1 VLAPDA
7 LNMLSDARVEQVF
20 NQFGVRYFVRRFL
33 LSRCHMKR
41 KSKPVKS
48 DVNLVNLIERFG
60 TSEKCREYLTELK
73 WPNGVECPRCKSKS
87 VSTIAER
94 DQYDC
99 NKCRYQFSVTS
110 GTIFHDSHLP
120 IWKWFLAI
128 YLMIESKKGIS
139 ANQISRTIKVS
150 YKTAWYLCH
159 RIRAAMREVSADLLR
174 GIVEVDETYVG
185 GQFHGRNRGYKGNKA
200 VVIGAV
206 ERDGEIRLRVIKSP
220 SRYWLH
226 KFIHET
232 TDPKAEAIYTDEARG
247 YEGIEDSDTR
257 HETVKHSDY
266 EWVRGDVHTNT
277 VESVWSLL
285 KRSVV
290 GTYHRISIKHLDAY
304 LDELEHRFNNRKN
317 KYLFRDTLLKLV
329 NASALPYQE
338 LVKAA

>member
-1 VLAPDA
+1 
-7 LNMLSDARVEQVF
+7 MARDVFYVSAHMRMEQVF

-33 LSRCHMKR
+33 LSRRHMKR
-41 KSKPVKS
+41 KYKPVKS

-60 TSEKCREYLTELK
+60 TDEKCRAYLTELK
-73 WPNGVECPRCKSKS
+73 WQKGVECPRCKSQS

-110 GTIFHDSHLP
+110 GTIFHDTHLP
-120 IWKWFLAI
+120 IWKWFLTV

-139 ANQISRTIKVS
+139 ACQIGRTVKVS

-159 RIRAAMREVSADLLR
+159 RVRAAMREVSVDLLK
-174 GIVEVDETYVG
+174 GIVEVDETFIG
-185 GQFHGRNRGYKGNKA
+185 GKTRGKGAHYIRNKA
-200 VVIGAV
+200 VVVGAV
-206 ERDGEIRLRVIKSP
+206 ERDGDIRLKVIKSP
-220 SRYWLH
+220 TKYWLH

-232 TDPKAEAIYTDEARG
+232 TDPKTEAIYTDELRSYRG
-247 YEGIEDSDTR
+247 IADSDTR
-257 HETVKHSDY
+257 HETVCHAAD
-266 EWVRGDVHTNT
+266 EWVRGDVHTNS

-329 NASALPYQE
+329 SAEKLPYSE
-338 LVKAA
+338 LVKTA

>member
-1 VLAPDA
+1 MTGL
-7 LNMLSDARVEQVF
+7 R
-20 NQFGVRYFVRRFL
+20 
-33 LSRCHMKR
+33 
-41 KSKPVKS
+41 
-48 DVNLVNLIERFG
+48 
-60 TSEKCREYLTELK
+60 
-73 WPNGVECPRCKSKS
+73 WPHGIECPRCKSQS

-110 GTIFHDSHLP
+110 GSIFHDSHLP

-139 ANQISRTIKVS
+139 ANQVSRTIKVS

-159 RIRAAMREVSADLLR
+159 RIRAAMREVSADLLK
-174 GIVEVDETYVG
+174 GTVEVDETFIG
-185 GQFHGRNRGYKGNKA
+185 GRIHGRGKGYRRNKA
-200 VVIGAV
+200 CVIGAV
-206 ERDGEIRLRVIKSP
+206 ERDGDIRLKVIKSP

-232 TDPKAEAIYTDEARG
+232 TDPKAEAIYTDEAQG
-247 YEGIEDSDTR
+247 YKGIADHDTR
-257 HETVKHSDY
+257 HETVNHLQD
-266 EWVRGDVHTNT
+266 EWVRGDVHTNS

-317 KYLFRDTLLKLV
+317 QYLFRDTLLKLLS
-329 NASALPYQE
+329 APALPYHA

>member
-1 VLAPDA
+1 
-7 LNMLSDARVEQVF
+7 
-20 NQFGVRYFVRRFL
+20 
-33 LSRCHMKR
+33 MKK

-60 TSEKCREYLTELK
+60 SDEKCRAYLTELK
-73 WPNGVECPRCKSKS
+73 WPKGVECPRCKSKS

-110 GTIFHDSHLP
+110 GSIFHDSHLP
-120 IWKWFLAI
+120 IWKWFLTV

-139 ANQISRTIKVS
+139 ACQIGRTVKVS

-159 RIRAAMREVSADLLR
+159 RVRAAMREVSADLLK
-174 GIVEVDETYVG
+174 GIVEVDETFVG
-185 GQFHGRNRGYKGNKA
+185 GKVRGKGAHYIRNKA
-200 VVIGAV
+200 CVVGAV
-206 ERDGEIRLRVIKSP
+206 ERDGDIRLKVIKTP
-220 SRYWLH
+220 TRYFLH
-226 KFIHET
+226 KFVKET
-232 TDPKAEAIYTDEARG
+232 TDPKCEAIYTDELKA
-247 YEGIEDSDTR
+247 YKGIADSDTR
-257 HETVKHSDY
+257 HETIKHAQE
-266 EWVRGDVHTNT
+266 EWVRGDVHTNS

-329 NASALPYQE
+329 TAEKLPYQE

>member
-1 VLAPDA
+1 
-7 LNMLSDARVEQVF
+7 
-20 NQFGVRYFVRRFL
+20 
-33 LSRCHMKR
+33 MKK

-60 TSEKCREYLTELK
+60 TDEKCRAYMTELK
-73 WPNGVECPRCKSKS
+73 WPNGIECPRCKSKS
-87 VSTIAER
+87 ISTIAER

-110 GTIFHDSHLP
+110 GSIFHDSHLP
-120 IWKWFLAI
+120 IWKWFLTI

-139 ANQISRTIKVS
+139 ANQVS
-150 YKTAWYLCH
+150 
-159 RIRAAMREVSADLLR
+159 RAAMREVSADLLR

-185 GQFHGRNRGYKGNKA
+185 GKVHGKGGGYKRNKA

-206 ERDGEIRLRVIKSP
+206 ERDGDIRLKVIKSP

-232 TDPKAEAIYTDEARG
+232 TDPKTEAIYTDEAKA
-247 YEGIEDSDTR
+247 YKGIADSDTR
-257 HETVKHSDY
+257 HETVKHLEE
-266 EWVRGDVHTNT
+266 EWVRGDVHTNS

-329 NASALPYQE
+329 NAEALPYRD

>member
-1 VLAPDA
+1 
-7 LNMLSDARVEQVF
+7 
-20 NQFGVRYFVRRFL
+20 
-33 LSRCHMKR
+33 MKK

-48 DVNLVNLIERFG
+48 DINLVNLIERFG
-60 TSEKCREYLTELK
+60 TDEKCRAYLTELK

-110 GTIFHDSHLP
+110 GSIFHDSHLP
-120 IWKWFLAI
+120 IWKWFLTV

-139 ANQISRTIKVS
+139 ACQIGREINAS

-159 RIRAAMREVSADLLR
+159 RVRAAMREVSADLLR

-185 GQFHGRNRGYKGNKA
+185 GRIRGRGRGLRRSNKA
-200 VVIGAV
+200 CVIGAV
-206 ERDGEIRLRVIKSP
+206 ERDGDIRLRVIKTP

-226 KFIHET
+226 KFIRET
-232 TDPKAEAIYTDEARG
+232 TDPKCEAIYTDEAPAYVG
-247 YEGIEDSDTR
+247 VKDADTR
-257 HETVKHSDY
+257 HETVKHGEE
-266 EWVRGDVHTNT
+266 EWVRGDVHTNS

-290 GTYHRISIKHLDAY
+290 GTYHKISIKHLDAY

-317 KYLFRDTLLKLV
+317 QYLFRDTLLKLV
-329 NASALPYQE
+329 NAEALPYQK
-338 LVKAA
+338 LIKAA

>member
-1 VLAPDA
+1 MLPRDT
-7 LNMLSDARVEQVF
+7 LNVRPQLRVEQVPDKLVV
-20 NQFGVRYFVRRFL
+20 GHFVRFFL
-33 LSRCHMKR
+33 QPFRHMKR
-41 KSKPVKS
+41 KSKPIKS

-60 TSEKCREYLTELK
+60 TDEKCRAYLTELK
-73 WPNGVECPRCKSKS
+73 WPKGVECSRCKSKS
-87 VSTIAER
+87 ISTIAER

-99 NKCRYQFSVTS
+99 NNCRYQFSVTS
-110 GTIFHDSHLP
+110 GSIFHASHLP
-120 IWKWFLAI
+120 IWKWFLTI

-159 RIRAAMREVSADLLR
+159 RVRAAMREVSADLLK

-185 GQFHGRNRGYKGNKA
+185 GRIHGRGMGYKSNKA

-206 ERDGEIRLRVIKSP
+206 ERDGDIRLKVIKSP
-220 SRYWLH
+220 SHYWVH
-226 KFIHET
+226 KFIRET
-232 TDPKAEAIYTDEARG
+232 TDPKCEAIYTDEAAAYIG
-247 YEGIEDSDTR
+247 VKDADTR
-257 HETVKHSDY
+257 HETVKHAEE
-266 EWVRGDVHTNT
+266 EWVRGDVHTNS

-304 LDELEHRFNNRKN
+304 LDELEHRFNNRKS

-329 NASALPYQE
+329 TAQALPYQT

>member
-1 VLAPDA
+1 MLARLAFNVRPQ
-7 LNMLSDARVEQVF
+7 LRVEQVPDKLVV
-20 NQFGVRYFVRRFL
+20 GHFVRSFL
-33 LSRCHMKR
+33 QPFRHMKK
-41 KSKPVKS
+41 KSSFKS

-60 TSEKCREYLTELK
+60 TDEKCRAYLTELK
-73 WPNGVECPRCKSKS
+73 WAKGVECPRCKSKS
-87 VSTIAER
+87 ISTIAER

-99 NKCRYQFSVTS
+99 NKCRYQFSVMS
-110 GTIFHDSHLP
+110 GSIFHDSHLP
-120 IWKWFLAI
+120 LWKWFLTI

-139 ANQISRTIKVS
+139 ANQIGRTIKVS

-159 RIRAAMREVSADLLR
+159 RVRAAMREVSADLLK
-174 GIVEVDETYVG
+174 GIVEVDETYIG
-185 GQFHGRNRGYKGNKA
+185 GKIHGRGSGYRRNKA

-206 ERDGEIRLRVIKSP
+206 ERDGDIRLKVIKSP

-232 TDPKAEAIYTDEARG
+232 TDPKAEAIYTDELPA
-247 YEGIEDSDTR
+247 YKGIADADTL
-257 HETVKHSDY
+257 HETVCHETE
-266 EWVRGDVHTNT
+266 EWVRGDVHTNS

-317 KYLFRDTLLKLV
+317 QYLFRDTLLKLV
-329 NASALPYQE
+329 TAEALPYE
-338 LVKAA
+338 KLTKAA